1 MYSICFSFKS
11 QYLLK
16 LTKSVSIIPLKMTM
30 IVAFTWIFVPT
41 KKFTVLLTATVSG
54 NTKGGL
60 YECAIADALY
70 KAGYKLYFYKNDT
83 ARRELDF
90 LIQKEGRVIP
100 IEVKSNN
107 NKATSLTSVVRNKQD
122 VSFGYKFIDG
132 NIGQSEDG
140 IVSLPLYMS
149 GWV

>member
-1 MYSICFSFKS
+1 M
-11 QYLLK
+11 
-16 LTKSVSIIPLKMTM
+16 
-30 IVAFTWIFVPT
+30 PT